1 MCTEKTSLV
10 DFKHMSVRTAATSG
24 HTVNNTHTHTHRSY
38 PPGLR
43 ATVQHKA
50 GERVWCGGEAD
61 AGTQNK

>member
-1 MCTEKTSLV
+1 
-10 DFKHMSVRTAATSG
+10 MSVRRQC
-24 HTVNNTHTHTHRSY
+24 HTVNNTHTHRSY